1 MQTRLWILMAVL
13 VGMALAVPASGQM
26 MGPADQSGPM
36 GHMSGGMMG
45 GGMMGG
51 MMGQGM
57 GPGMREGRG
66 SRMPSHEGPLIS
78 IMLEHR
84 QELGLSAAQGQEL
97 ERIRTD
103 FQRKAIQ
110 LDADQRVAQTDLSAL
125 LRSDSVDLDKVESK
139 VREIERLRADL
150 RIGRI
155 RAIEQG
161 KGQLTPAQRAKLQ
174 TLLAEPRW
182 PWPGAGGRPAPPP
195 RRF

>member
-1 MQTRLWILMAVL
+1 MRIKEILGGLAA
-13 VGMALAVPASGQM
+13 ALALTLPAAAAGPPAPSPVTHKELGRAFDELAGQIH
-26 MGPADQSGPM
+26 GLGEQFRRHFAPGEAPA
-36 GHMSGGMMG
+36 
-45 GGMMGG
+45 
-51 MMGQGM
+51 
-57 GPGMREGRG
+57 
-66 SRMPSHEGPLIS
+66 EGPLIS
-78 IMLEHR
+78 IMLERR
-84 QELGLSAAQGQEL
+84 QELGLSAAQEQEL

-174 TLLAEPRW
+174 TLLAEPW
-182 PWPGAGGRPAPPP
+182 LPWPGAGGRPALPPG
-195 RRF
+195 RF

>member
-1 MQTRLWILMAVL
+1 MRIKEILGGLAA
-13 VGMALAVPASGQM
+13 ALALTLPAAAAGPPAPTPVTHEELGRAFDELAGQIH
-26 MGPADQSGPM
+26 GLGEQFRRHFAPGDAPA
-36 GHMSGGMMG
+36 
-45 GGMMGG
+45 
-51 MMGQGM
+51 
-57 GPGMREGRG
+57 
-66 SRMPSHEGPLIS
+66 EGPLIS

-139 VREIERLRADL
+139 IREIERLRADL